1 MDGASEERLTFTI
14 DSRLL
19 EEIGENLVTRNHVA
33 VGELVKNSY
42 DADATEVVLKFDDVT
57 AADTSDSEI
66 AVIDDGTGMT
76 LQEIRDDFMRI
87 ATTNKRRNPIS
98 ERFGREKVGDKGIGR
113 FACRR
118 LADQLEIE
126 TTANLDDGGYQQTTL
141 EIDWRDY
148 ESDQEIEEVD
158 FPVTVQTIPEE
169 EANSI
174 STGTTLRLYNLKDTW
189 SERDFNTLR
198 RNMATLSV
206 VQEANRGEKYDPDPG
221 FEILFDA
228 PEFDMGEGTLSEQ
241 IHDASWGCLE
251 GEIRGDGTISLS
263 LEAKRI
269 GQQSYSFSHN
279 NPGLAG
285 TEFKISYLPLDTK
298 EHYRDPQTLNITDAR
313 EISKD
318 NSGVR
323 VYKGGFRVFSYGGPD
338 DDWLN
343 IDEARATH
351 AGRSPDETF
360 EDLEGDLTLHTDFNR
375 VLLSGPNNRNLV
387 GRVLIDSDANLTM
400 ASNREDFQE
409 SDLFNDLRE
418 LVRLSIEWMTLQWS
432 HYKAVK
438 SQEELKEQTEEFIEA
453 TGGTQGEKAGCE
465 TESDN
470 RFDLGATRGDDTEDN
485 QSTSVSTPEDDSAPV
500 NDALDLIEGV
510 ADTATDTVPEEDR
523 EVSDEAVDAATRVI
537 KKTIDQKEQE
547 IDFFRSAFSVNQ
559 VVFSFSHELR
569 SMVGEL
575 STNAGQI
582 EAAMS
587 DIPEIHRRDF
597 KEIINDLREMEE
609 RFKSQMELFGL
620 FMETGDQ
627 KEATDVPVSEVVERV
642 KEATEYIADYYDVV
656 ITTDVPDLLHSPPM
670 FESELYS
677 IVINLVTN
685 SIKAV
690 GSASSGESRILIE
703 GTKVE
708 DGIKVRVYDTGVGMP
723 QSEAE
728 QAFQPLVSDPAN
740 NLYDD
745 LSEEMPEE
753 LSDQLGRGT
762 GLGLSIVR
770 NIAEKYGGH
779 AQFVETEEWTT
790 CVEVVLNE

>member
-1 MDGASEERLTFTI
+1 
-14 DSRLL
+14 
-19 EEIGENLVTRNHVA
+19 
-33 VGELVKNSY
+33 
-42 DADATEVVLKFDDVT
+42 
-57 AADTSDSEI
+57 
-66 AVIDDGTGMT
+66 
-76 LQEIRDDFMRI
+76 
-87 ATTNKRRNPIS
+87 
-98 ERFGREKVGDKGIGR
+98 
-113 FACRR
+113 
-118 LADQLEIE
+118 
-126 TTANLDDGGYQQTTL
+126 
-141 EIDWRDY
+141 
-148 ESDQEIEEVD
+148 
-158 FPVTVQTIPEE
+158 
-169 EANSI
+169 
-174 STGTTLRLYNLKDTW
+174 
-189 SERDFNTLR
+189 
-198 RNMATLSV
+198 
-206 VQEANRGEKYDPDPG
+206 
-221 FEILFDA
+221 
-228 PEFDMGEGTLSEQ
+228 
-241 IHDASWGCLE
+241 
-251 GEIRGDGTISLS
+251 
-263 LEAKRI
+263 
-269 GQQSYSFSHN
+269 
-279 NPGLAG
+279 
-285 TEFKISYLPLDTK
+285 
-298 EHYRDPQTLNITDAR
+298 
-313 EISKD
+313 
-318 NSGVR
+318 
-323 VYKGGFRVFSYGGPD
+323 
-338 DDWLN
+338 
-343 IDEARATH
+343 
-351 AGRSPDETF
+351 
-360 EDLEGDLTLHTDFNR
+360 
-375 VLLSGPNNRNLV
+375 
-387 GRVLIDSDANLTM
+387 
-400 ASNREDFQE
+400 
-409 SDLFNDLRE
+409 
-418 LVRLSIEWMTLQWS
+418 
-432 HYKAVK
+432 
-438 SQEELKEQTEEFIEA
+438 
-453 TGGTQGEKAGCE
+453 
-465 TESDN
+465 
-470 RFDLGATRGDDTEDN
+470 
-485 QSTSVSTPEDDSAPV
+485 
-500 NDALDLIEGV
+500 
-510 ADTATDTVPEEDR
+510 
-523 EVSDEAVDAATRVI
+523 
-537 KKTIDQKEQE
+537 
-547 IDFFRSAFSVNQ
+547 
-559 VVFSFSHELR
+559 
-569 SMVGEL
+569 MVGEL